1 MQDKKILDCPCC
13 DSEIKGG
20 VQLTGYMMMNKQY
33 IKCDNCGLTIE
44 SKYNIDNL
52 SQTHL
57 KAISEDLI
65 RRWNTRKPIER
76 IAESIFDLLNEYDI
90 NLWRDI
96 EYVDLAEIW
105 TNAIDS
111 GILDD
116 DKLKK
121 KIKEFIMHKSED

>member
-1 MQDKKILDCPCC
+1 MRNKKIFSCPCC
-13 DSEIKGG
+13 DSEIKSG

-33 IKCDNCGLTIE
+33 IKCDSCGLTIE
-44 SKYNIDNL
+44 SRYDIDNL
-52 SQTHL
+52 SQTQL
-57 KAISEDLI
+57 IAITEDLI
-65 RRWNTRKPIER
+65 RRWNTRKPMER
-76 IAESIFDLLNEYDI
+76 IAKSIFDLLNEYDI

-96 EYVDLAEIW
+96 EHVDLAEMW

-121 KIKEFIMHKSED
+121 KIKEFIINKGED